1 MHLTAKIQQSY
12 ISLSSVNC
20 DASLHTV
27 NLKNVKETSFRLVQK
42 EKIHEIIANQ
52 PHAALPGSA
61 FLDLS
66 TGLLVNKNIQPMDV
80 SHLPWRKQIF

>member
-42 EKIHEIIANQ
+42 EKNHKIIANQ
-52 PHAALPGSA
+52 PLAALTGSA
-61 FLDLS
+61 FS
-66 TGLLVNKNIQPMDV
+66 
-80 SHLPWRKQIF
+80 

>member
-52 PHAALPGSA
+52 SLAALTGWA
-61 FLDLS
+61 FSRFLNRLI
-66 TGLLVNKNIQPMDV
+66 G
-80 SHLPWRKQIF
+80 KQKYTTNGR

>member
-42 EKIHEIIANQ
+42 KQNHEIIANQ
-52 PHAALPGSA
+52 PLAALTGSA
-61 FLDLS
+61 FSRSLNRVI
-66 TGLLVNKNIQPMDV
+66 G
-80 SHLPWRKQIF
+80 KQKYTTNGR